1 MWLTHSVVLIST
13 AQQSDS
19 VTHIYTF
26 EKKFFSTV
34 VYPRTLRIVLCA
46 LQLDLVVYPFCM

>member
-13 AQQSDS
+13 AQQSGS